1 MKNTHLSLAL
11 VSISA
16 LFLSG
21 CQSVSTEETPQAGP
35 QVVATT
41 TMLGSVVSDI
51 LTCAVGNDSGLTVLF
66 PIGADPHDF
75 QPSSAQV
82 AAMSSADLVVAN
94 GLFLEEGL
102 VAALSAL
109 VEEGAPVLEVAE
121 LVDPLAYGDD
131 HGHEDGHD
139 DHADDHG
146 DEEGH
151 DDHGDDHGDEEGHD
165 DHGDDHGDEE
175 GHDDHGDD
183 HGHKEGHDDHGDF
196 DPHFWMDMSRM
207 ALVAEL
213 IGAEL
218 ASSGEEFVTCGAT
231 VAEAIRAVD
240 ASVKETL
247 AAIPEANRVLV
258 TDHDAL
264 GYFADRYGFSVV
276 GVVIPGGSTL
286 AEPNSQALA
295 ELVDIIKEQNVPAI
309 FVNTATE
316 SNVASVLANEA
327 GQDVSVVNIYVG
339 SVGGP
344 GTGAETYMD
353 MMTTNAALIAAALAD

>member
-21 CQSVSTEETPQAGP
+21 CQSVSTEETPQAKQAGP

-51 LTCAVGNDSGLTVLF
+51 LTCAVGDDSGLTVLF

-82 AAMSSADLVVAN
+82 AAMSTADLVVAN

-109 VEEGAPVLEVAE
+109 VEEGAPVLEVAQ

-146 DEEGH
+146 HEDGH
-151 DDHGDDHGDEEGHD
+151 DDHADDHGDDHGHED
-165 DHGDDHGDEE
+165 

-183 HGHKEGHDDHGDF
+183 HGHKEGHDDHHDHGDF

-240 ASVKETL
+240 ASVEETL

-295 ELVDIIKEQNVPAI
+295 GLVDIIRKQNVRAI
-309 FVNTATE
+309 FANTATA
-316 SNVASVLANEA
+316 SNVVTVLSEEV
-327 GQDVSVVNIYVG
+327 GQDVAVVNIYVG

-344 GTGAETYMD
+344 GTGAETYVD